1 MYEFISGPLMWVTFF
16 VFVGGSCFK
25 FGWFFWLA
33 KQDKPVFPRMG
44 LKYSPR
50 SFWNWIVNFFKTN
63 FKKRPFLTLIT
74 VIFHLCLIIT
84 PVFLYSHIVLW
95 YQAWDITWWALPDN
109 ISDIMTWIVIV
120 CSLFFLFR
128 RLFLTEVKYVNS
140 FFDYVLIVLV
150 IAPFITG
157 LAAYHQWFLYEPM
170 LIAHILSGQLL
181 LMVLPF
187 SRLGHMLFIFF
198 TQAYMGSE
206 FEAVRIAQKN

>member
-44 LKYSPR
+44 LKYSPC
-50 SFWNWIVNFFKTN
+50 SFWIWIVNFFKTN

-109 ISDIMTWIVIV
+109 ISDIMTGIVIV

-128 RLFLTEVKYVNS
+128 RFFLTEVKYVNS

-170 LIAHILSGQLL
+170 LIAHILSGQLF

-206 FEAVRIAQKN
+206 FEAMRIAKK